1 MQSKETDRHRS
12 SRDATGEPISSAEHR
27 TDSSLLKTCIDTL
40 AIAHKLK
47 DAGIVWK
54 HAQVHAKVIA
64 DSVEKQQLDL
74 ATKDFVT
81 SQIQTVRAEIGDL
94 RADMNSMEGNLRAE
108 MKAQET
114 RLVRWIVG
122 AFVGI
127 AGLLLAALNSP
138 FG

>member
-1 MQSKETDRHRS
+1 M
-12 SRDATGEPISSAEHR
+12 
-27 TDSSLLKTCIDTL
+27 IDTL

-64 DSVEKQQLDL
+64 DSVEKQQRDL

-94 RADMNSMEGNLRAE
+94 RADINRMEGDLRADMNRMEGGLRADMNRIEGNLRAD

-122 AFVGI
+122 AFVSI
-127 AGLLLAALNSP
+127 AGLLAAFLAALNLP
-138 FG
+138 LFG